1 MRVTEAVAIPV
12 SEDERHRLL
21 LEAITDYAIYM
32 LDSTGHV
39 SSWNPGAE
47 RFKGYTASEIMGA
60 HFSRFYTEE
69 DRARGLPE
77 EVLRTAANAGRYEG
91 EGWRVRKDGHRFWA
105 HVVVDPIR
113 SPSGGLLGFA
123 KITRDLTERRAR
135 EQELRRSQ
143 EQFRLLVQG
152 VIDYAIYMLDPKGHV
167 ASWNAGAQRIK
178 GYAPWEIL
186 GEHFSRFYTEED
198 REDGLPSRALETARQ
213 EGRFEHEGWRVRK
226 DGTRFWA
233 SVVVDAIHD
242 DEGELIGFA
251 KVTRDITEKREAQKA
266 LEVAHEEL
274 LQSRKMEALGQLAGG
289 IAHDFNNLLMAI
301 SGSLELLQRRL
312 PDDPHIT
319 RLFDN
324 ALQGAQRG
332 SALTGR
338 LLAFARRQPLEPQL
352 VELSCLVKGLRD
364 LMQLSLGR
372 DIRIELSAQPAV
384 PPVMVDAAQLELAL
398 LNIATNARDAM
409 PDGGLLGIRISH
421 EEAPS
426 AHGTDRISAPRV
438 CLAISDTGEGMDE
451 ETLARAADPFFTT
464 KGPGKGTGLGLS
476 VVHGLLEE
484 SGGRLVLKSTKG
496 KGTTVEMWF
505 TAASAPQGQLAD
517 SSVQTSDKGTV
528 GTPLTVLA
536 VDDDALVLMNTV
548 IMLEDLGYE
557 VIEASSGAEALARL
571 DEHEVDLLLTDHA
584 MPQMSGAE
592 LTDAVRERHPGLQ
605 VILATGFLELPNE
618 STFANLP
625 KLMKPFSMEQLQAAI
640 REAIGSKQP

>member
-1 MRVTEAVAIPV
+1 MTEAVAIPV

-32 LDSTGHV
+32 LDSAGHV

-113 SPSGGLLGFA
+113 SPTGDLLGFA

-135 EQELRRSQ
+135 EEELRRSQ

-152 VIDYAIYMLDPKGHV
+152 VTDYAIYMLDPKGHV

-251 KVTRDITEKREAQKA
+251 KVTRDITEKRDAQKA

-312 PDDPHIT
+312 PDNPQIAS
-319 RLFDN
+319 LIDN

-352 VELSCLVKGLRD
+352 VDLPCLVKGLRD

-426 AHGTDRISAPRV
+426 AHGTDRMLAPRV

-496 KGTTVEMWF
+496 EGTTVEMWF

-517 SSVQTSDKGTV
+517 TSVQTSDKGTV
-528 GTPLTVLA
+528 DTPLTVLA

-557 VIEASSGAEALARL
+557 VIEASSGAEALAKL

-592 LTDAVRERHPGLQ
+592 LADAARERHPGLQ
-605 VILATGFLELPNE
+605 VVLATGFLELPND
-618 STFANLP
+618 STCANLP

-640 REAIGSKQP
+640 REATSSKQP

>member
-1 MRVTEAVAIPV
+1 MTEAVAIPV